1 MYRRAL
7 IQLDVA
13 VERWAVGRREEE
25 EERRKGGLKQ
35 VGRIVV
41 RLGG

>member
-7 IQLDVA
+7 IQQDVA
-13 VERWAVGRREEE
+13 VERWAVGRREE